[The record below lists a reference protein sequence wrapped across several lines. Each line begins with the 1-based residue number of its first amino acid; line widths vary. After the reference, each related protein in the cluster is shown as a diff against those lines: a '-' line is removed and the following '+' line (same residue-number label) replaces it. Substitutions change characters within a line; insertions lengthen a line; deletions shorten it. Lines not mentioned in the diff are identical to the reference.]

1 MPRKGK
7 SDTQRRA
14 NAATNAAKQTR
25 AKVREAREA
34 PAPEKG
40 VVQTTPSAPA
50 AEKADEIAILEQEIK
65 RLNKDDEFKKIINT
79 RGVLNQKK
87 LIYFFITNE
96 REDNIVAFLTNI
108 NKTMDKKYNDNI
120 LNIDIEN
127 FTNIQNL
134 FLIKTDKDLIDND
147 FILLLKD
154 SLKTLLVKFLE
165 DKNEDKNEDKFYKE
179 FFNYLFYNV
188 IELNIK
194 KKKLNEDFKKYSDIL
209 PPGDEKNK
217 LIEEFNK
224 NINEETNNNLLNYDF
239 IYKENF
245 FPIYDNSYELIVKAK
260 ELIQE
265 KEAAEKEAAEKEAA
279 EKEAAEKEAARRRQE
294 EAKRQKTYE
303 TFKEIAAE
311 GEAERKRLDAARRIQ
326 EEAEE
331 AKAARRERQ
340 EKAAARIQEKAAAR
354 IQEEAA
360 ARIQEEAAARIQEE
374 AAARKREAAKR
385 QEEKKEASPPS
396 FTVENLKEKIDEIY
410 ETKVENLYDKS
421 IRYFSTLNVKDKK
434 VKDNFNNNIN
444 KLKNHNIIFYNI
456 FFVEN
461 WEYIINE
468 KNENLIMN
476 NNEYNKKYKEIKEN
490 LKEFSTKV
498 LNDSYIEN
506 LIIKNFIKIYYD
518 IIQKKEAE
526 ERKAAD
532 LAAKEAE
539 ERKAADLAAK
549 EAEER
554 KAADLAAKEA
564 EEAKKKRKAAE
575 AKRVEYQLLLEI
587 KREEAEKKRKAALEE
602 AALEEAEKR
611 KAAEAKRNAAQ
622 EKTEQELKARTEAA
636 VASVSETLLLNKQLE
651 LKAAEEKKAAQEKT
665 KQELKARRE
674 AAVASVSETL
684 LKKAA
689 LEEEATRLKK
699 EEAAAIK
706 IQKIARGN
714 YTRKKALE
722 IRAEIEERERT
733 RAKVAVVAALKAEEN
748 RKISKINELK
758 KEIEEIFKEKP
769 EDKSPLRYLPK
780 IHGTTINPYKEFIKD
795 IKEIFIEILNNYI
808 NGNTQNFDNIYNVI
822 KLDGEI
828 DIINE
833 YNEKNKEIIKDFQE
847 ILKNLD
853 NTPIINHITELKN
866 IIDKKEFK
874 DIFFQTNG
882 IGSEYKPETISNGN
896 RTSLQKYND
905 MKELFLNKKKRISD
919 DLPQEIKEVITEG
932 KTYYNFGRD
941 KILQRNQAKRAEL
954 QEGKAEKERLPEETA
969 SSISSTASPAAAV
982 SAAQGAPSTVAVSTS
997 APPAVAVAAATAQ
1010 EAKDKE
1016 AKDKEAEDIIINDAA
1031 TNNFKASELLKNLN
1045 DEYNEYIQNN
1055 KKINIKDINEH
1066 INNINAKKIILYT
1079 ILKEN
1084 ENKNI
1089 ITKYIIEQIELT
1101 IKNLDDLKIKYEEL
1115 ILKASVLA
1123 PAASAV
1129 AAATSQAHISP
1140 EQPAAPASAVA
1151 ASAVA
1156 VSTSA
1161 PIASQGAEEAKAAQ
1175 STSPISSTA
1184 ASAVA
1189 AATTQGEG
1197 QPQAPATPAEEE
1209 GAPAAAS
1216 AVAPVVAPTTT
1227 AAAPTTTAPSPVQA
1241 PAASAVAAATSQAHI
1256 SPEQPAAPAS
1266 AVAASAVAV
1275 STSAPIASQGAEE
1288 AKAAQSTSPISS
1300 TAASAV
1306 AAATTQGEGQPQA
1319 PATPAEEEGAPAAAS
1334 AVAPVVAPTTTA
1346 AAPTTTAPS
1355 PVQAPAA
1362 SAVAAATA
1370 RGATVSTEQGAA
1382 APVAAS
1388 SSTPSTPA
1396 PAAQAQA
1403 LAQADG
1409 APTTPATPPVAA
1421 AETGQGADGASAS
1434 TTAPAQAP
1442 TTKDK
1447 LSYIIFQD
1455 IDNIS
1460 DYYANVEKDNYK
1472 NIDSIHN
1479 VSLQTE
1485 KNMLKFKHDTV
1496 TFGKNFNNVSLI
1508 LQQINDN
1515 IIKKNKYIIER
1526 KNDNKLYTIYD
1537 NDDIIAIIAEFN
1549 NKEDKEKD
1557 KRIFI
1562 IQAKANILKETLKLE
1577 LVLFKDYFITNNLE
1591 GIYNNFGINN
1601 LLNI

>member
-265 KEAAEKEAAEKEAA
+265 KEAAEKEAA
-279 EKEAAEKEAARRRQE
+279 RRRQE

-518 IIQKKEAE
+518 IIQK
-526 ERKAAD
+526 
-532 LAAKEAE
+532 
-539 ERKAADLAAK
+539 K

-1241 PAASAVAAATSQAHI
+1241 PAASAVAAAT
-1256 SPEQPAAPAS
+1256 
-1266 AVAASAVAV
+1266 
-1275 STSAPIASQGAEE
+1275 
-1288 AKAAQSTSPISS
+1288 
-1300 TAASAV
+1300 
-1306 AAATTQGEGQPQA
+1306 
-1319 PATPAEEEGAPAAAS
+1319 
-1334 AVAPVVAPTTTA
+1334 
-1346 AAPTTTAPS
+1346 
-1355 PVQAPAA
+1355 
-1362 SAVAAATA
+1362 A